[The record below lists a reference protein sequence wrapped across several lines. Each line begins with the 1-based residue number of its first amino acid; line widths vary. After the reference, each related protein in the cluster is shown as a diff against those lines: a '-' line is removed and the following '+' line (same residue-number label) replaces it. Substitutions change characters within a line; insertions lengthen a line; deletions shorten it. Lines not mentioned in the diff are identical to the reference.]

1 MWLSNNRKTNNNQ
14 LKQTTMKKY
23 FMYAVAAVAAMSLT
37 SCLSEDEVNLEK
49 GNMGTINVSIEADNS
64 LATRAS
70 VATVTDWYAFVDGED
85 TDNDFGTGETHLK
98 MTDLATKKFPYG
110 TYSVTVSNFANM
122 AAAHKTNSNLGAAYY
137 EGTQTGV
144 VVKANAATDVTINCG
159 KAKNVKFD
167 VTQTGFDGNETT
179 GLYFT
184 NVVITSNDK
193 EAARITGTDDTNF
206 SALTTSTS
214 AFFQAGTKLGYTI
227 NWKKDG
233 INKHYN
239 GEITLAGPGSQNYL
253 SLAINADG
261 TITIANT
268 TGITYDETWT
278 DGTTQTITVNAETGE
293 KI

>member
-1 MWLSNNRKTNNNQ
+1 
-14 LKQTTMKKY
+14 MKKF
-23 FMYAVAAVAAMSLT
+23 FMCAVAVAATMSLT
-37 SCLSEDEVNLEK
+37 SCLSEDEVNLKNGEK
-49 GNMGTINVSIEADNS
+49 GTINVSIEADNS

-70 VATVTDWYAFVDGED
+70 VATVTDWYAFVDGEG
-85 TDNDFGTGETHLK
+85 TDNDFGTGETHLQ
-98 MTDLATKKFPYG
+98 MTTLASTKFLYG
-110 TYSVTVSNFANM
+110 TYSVTVSNYANM
-122 AAAHKTNSNLGAAYY
+122 DAAHEDNSGLGAAYY

-144 VVKANAATDVTINCG
+144 TVNANAATNVTINCG

-167 VTQTGFDGNETT
+167 VTQTGFNGNETT

-184 NVVITSNDK
+184 NVEITSNST
-193 EAARITGTDDTNF
+193 EASRTPT
-206 SALTTSTS
+206 LTTATS
-214 AFFQAGTKLGYTI
+214 AFFQASTSLEYTI

-233 INKHYN
+233 TDKHFD
-239 GEITLAGPGSQNYL
+239 GSITLAGAGTQNYL
-253 SLAINADG
+253 SLVINADG

>member
-1 MWLSNNRKTNNNQ
+1 
-14 LKQTTMKKY
+14 MKKY
-23 FMYAVAAVAAMSLT
+23 FMCAMAVAATMSLT
-37 SCLSEDEVNLEK
+37 SCLSEDEMNLENGEK
-49 GNMGTINVSIEADNS
+49 GTINVRIEADNS

-70 VATVTDWYAFVDGED
+70 VATVTDWYAFVDGEG
-85 TDNDFGTGETHLK
+85 TDNDFGTGETHLQ
-98 MTDLATKKFPYG
+98 MTDLATTKFPYG

-122 AAAHKTNSNLGAAYY
+122 AEAHKINSNLGAAYY
-137 EGTQTGV
+137 EGTESATV
-144 VVKANAATDVTINCG
+144 RANDATNVTINCG

-167 VTQTGFDGNETT
+167 VTQTGFEGTTET

-184 NVVITSNDK
+184 NVVITSNST
-193 EAARITGTDDTNF
+193 EASRTPT
-206 SALTTSTS
+206 LTTATS
-214 AFFQAGTKLGYTI
+214 AFFQASTTLGYTI

-233 INKHYN
+233 TDKHFN
-239 GEITLAGPGSQNYL
+239 GSITLAGAGTQNYL

>member
-1 MWLSNNRKTNNNQ
+1 
-14 LKQTTMKKY
+14 MKKF
-23 FMYAVAAVAAMSLT
+23 FMCAVAVAATMSLT
-37 SCLSEDEVNLEK
+37 SCLSEEEVNLENGEK
-49 GNMGTINVSIEADNS
+49 GTINVSIEADNS

-70 VATVTDWYAFVDGED
+70 VATVTDWYAFVDGEG
-85 TDNDFGTGETHLK
+85 TDNDFGTGETHLQ
-98 MTDLATKKFPYG
+98 MTDLATTKFPYG

-137 EGTQTGV
+137 EGTESATV
-144 VVKANAATDVTINCG
+144 RANDATNVTINCG

-167 VTQTGFDGNETT
+167 VTQTGFDGTEET

-184 NVVITSNDK
+184 NVSITSNDK
-193 EAARITGTDDTNF
+193 EAARITGTGDTNF

-233 INKHYN
+233 TDKHYN
-239 GEITLAGPGSQNYL
+239 GEITLAGAGTQNYL